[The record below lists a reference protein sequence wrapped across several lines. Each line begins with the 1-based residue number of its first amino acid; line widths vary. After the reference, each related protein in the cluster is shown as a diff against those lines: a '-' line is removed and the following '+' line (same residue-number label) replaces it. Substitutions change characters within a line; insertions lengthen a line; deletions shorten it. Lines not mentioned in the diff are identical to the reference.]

1 MGIAVL
7 GSAVRRG
14 LAIAAVGTGVSML
27 LGGPAGA
34 SARTRSSTALYYETR
49 NPSGSL
55 AIAKLSLVGPPVST
69 KIVGV
74 GQENLFGLA
83 LGGPYIFWTFEAGPH
98 NRGAVVRASLD
109 GRHVRRLVPG
119 LTAPASVLAVH
130 GFVYWADQNEIGR
143 VALDGSHLQRHFI
156 VLPEEFSGGVADGL
170 ATDGTHLFFSRCLD
184 NEIGRANLD
193 GSHVDRQFLVLTSK
207 SCPQGIAVAGNH
219 LYWTELAI
227 GRIGR
232 ATLGG
237 AGANRKWLNVQ
248 TRQGPF
254 QVAADGA
261 HVYWSWGGVAGS
273 PAFTGR
279 AEANG
284 MHLDRTF
291 LPNSVYPMALA

>member
-1 MGIAVL
+1 MGIAVV

-14 LAIAAVGTGVSML
+14 LAVAVVGAGLSML

-34 SARTRSSTALYYETR
+34 SARARPSTALYYEIR

-55 AIAKLSLVGPPVST
+55 AIAKRSLVGPPVTT
-69 KIVGV
+69 KVVGV
-74 GQENLFGLA
+74 GHDNLFGLA
-83 LGGPYIFWTFEAGPH
+83 LGGPYIFWTVEAGPH
-98 NRGAVVRASLD
+98 NRGAVMRVSLD

-156 VLPEEFSGGVADGL
+156 VLPQEFGGGVADGL

-184 NEIGRANLD
+184 SVIGHANLD
-193 GSHVDRQFLVLTSK
+193 GSQVDRQFLVLDPK

-227 GRIGR
+227 GTIGR
-232 ATLGG
+232 ATLRG
-237 AGANRKWLNVQ
+237 AGANRRWLNVH
-248 TRQGPF
+248 TSQGPF

-261 HVYWSWGGVAGS
+261 HVYWSWGGVAES

-279 AEANG
+279 ADANG
-284 MHLDRTF
+284 SHLDPTF
-291 LPNSVYPMALA
+291 LPNSVYPMALS

>member
-1 MGIAVL
+1 
-7 GSAVRRG
+7 VRRG
-14 LAIAAVGTGVSML
+14 LAIAAVGAGLWML
-27 LGGPAGA
+27 VGGPSGA
-34 SARTRSSTALYYETR
+34 SARARSSSALYYETR

-55 AIAKLSLVGPPVST
+55 AIAKLSLMGPPVST

-74 GQENLFGLA
+74 GHDNLFGLA
-83 LGGPYIFWTFEAGPH
+83 LGRPYVFWTFEVGPH
-98 NRGAVVRASLD
+98 DRGAVMRVSLD

-119 LTAPASVLAVH
+119 LTAPAGVLAVH

-143 VALDGSHLQRHFI
+143 AALDGSQRQRHFI
-156 VLPEEFSGGVADGL
+156 VLPEEFGGGVADGL

-184 NEIGRANLD
+184 NTIGRADLD
-193 GSHVDRQFLVLTSK
+193 GSHVDQQFLVLAHR
-207 SCPQGIAVAGNH
+207 SCPQGLAVAGNH

-227 GRIGR
+227 GMIGR

-237 AGANRKWLNVQ
+237 AGANRRWLNVH
-248 TRQGPF
+248 TSQGPF

-261 HVYWSWGGVAGS
+261 HIYWSWGGVAGS

-279 AEANG
+279 ADANG
-284 MHLDRTF
+284 SRLDRTF

>member
-14 LAIAAVGTGVSML
+14 MTVAAVGAGLSIL
-27 LGGPAGA
+27 LCAQAGA
-34 SARTRSSTALYYETR
+34 SARARSSAALYYETR

-55 AIAKLSLVGPPVST
+55 AIARLSLVGPPVRT

-74 GQENLFGLA
+74 GQANVFGLA
-83 LGGPYIFWTFEAGPH
+83 LGGPYIFWTFEVGPR
-98 NRGAVVRASLD
+98 NRGAVMSVSLD

-156 VLPEEFSGGVADGL
+156 VLPEEFGGGVADGL
-170 ATDGTHLFFSRCLD
+170 ATDGSHLFFSRCLD

-193 GSHVDRQFLVLTSK
+193 GTHVEQQFLVLPRK
-207 SCPQGIAVAGNH
+207 SCPQGLAVGGNH

-227 GRIGR
+227 GTIGR

-237 AGANRKWLNVQ
+237 ARANRRWLNVH
-248 TRQGPF
+248 TGQGPF

-261 HVYWSWGGVAGS
+261 HIYWSWGGVAGS

-279 AEANG
+279 ADANG
-284 MHLDRTF
+284 SHLDRTF